1 MSASTRIFL
10 IYVSHSTNTHTRTH
24 TQARTYAH
32 ALSNGAK
39 VLIDAV
45 ISQSYIQ
52 TQAHSHANPRTCT
65 STRKHTFAYLKQT
78 TILKGVKCVGTFS

>member
-1 MSASTRIFL
+1 MSASTGIFYMS
-10 IYVSHSTNTHTRTH
+10 ISFNEHAHAHAH
-24 TQARTYAH
+24 TQALTYAR

-39 VLIDAV
+39 VLIDAL
-45 ISQSYIQ
+45 ISQSYIH